1 MFYYLVLKNVFK
13 YHTEGKTIRREIAD
27 QFRQIVKTTIW
38 ILIFTGVVLSVSQIA
53 VQGVSLSYIG
63 VLAVKIGL
71 AVSMFLMYVANKKSI
86 LPLATVFKMNI
97 YRTDLILVF
106 GVLVIGLSDILS
118 ALS

>member
-1 MFYYLVLKNVFK
+1 M
-13 YHTEGKTIRREIAD
+13 
-27 QFRQIVKTTIW
+27 
-38 ILIFTGVVLSVSQIA
+38 VLSVSQIA